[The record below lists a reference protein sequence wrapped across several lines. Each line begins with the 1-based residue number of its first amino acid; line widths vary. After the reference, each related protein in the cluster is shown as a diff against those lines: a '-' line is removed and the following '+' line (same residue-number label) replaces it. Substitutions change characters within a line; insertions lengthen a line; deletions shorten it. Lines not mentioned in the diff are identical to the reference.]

1 MPPRWVGQPVKRIED
16 PPLLT
21 GRGRFVD
28 DIRMPEMAHLAFV
41 RSPHPHAA
49 IRGIDAAAARAT
61 PGVVAVLTLADIRSR
76 LTAERLPLGFRSN
89 ALPDGI
95 TPFVLAKDEV
105 CFVGEAV
112 AAVVAESR
120 YLAEDATAMVA
131 VDYEPLPAVSDCRVA
146 IEPGAPR
153 ARRATRSNVLVE
165 FKQEYGDCA
174 RAFAGPH
181 VFGVT
186 LRQHR
191 GAAHP
196 LEGRGALA
204 RYESFEERLTLWTST
219 QMSHEVRAG
228 LIHMLGAD
236 ENRVRVVAPDVGGGF
251 GCKFLMYPEEV
262 VVAVAA
268 QMLGCPVKWIE
279 DRREHCLTSIQERDQ
294 VWELEV
300 ATGADGRVLGVRGTM
315 ILDNGAYTPQ
325 GINLPYN
332 ASTAVP
338 GPYIVP
344 AYHLRV
350 LVAETNKVPA
360 MPVRG
365 AGYPEGTY
373 AMERLLDRAAD
384 GLGLDRTE
392 IRRRNLVPAERIP
405 FKTPLRTRSGSH
417 ITADSGDFLLCQAK
431 ALAAIDYDGFVQRR
445 DAARVH
451 GRHLGVGLANGLKGT
466 GRGPFE
472 SGKVRI
478 GRSGKV
484 SVYTGAMP
492 MGQGTKTSLAQL
504 CAEQIGVDIADITVV
519 AGDTGTVEL
528 GQGGFASR
536 QAVTAGSSVHLAA
549 TEVRKKVLR
558 LAAHMLE
565 AAEEDLELDSGRVQV
580 KGAANLSVGIRE
592 IAEAASGVPGYSMPG
607 GIPPGLEAEAD
618 FMPPALTYSNST
630 HAVEVAVD
638 AETGAVEIVR
648 YVVVSDCGRR
658 INPLIVDGQIQGG
671 VAHGIG
677 NALFEWA
684 GYDDGAQPVA
694 TTLADYL
701 LPTAPE
707 VPNIELDYVESPSP
721 LNPIGVKGVGE
732 CGTVPAAAAIVS
744 AIESALAPFGVRLG
758 DYPVMPARLVELIT
772 AAKR

>member
-1 MPPRWVGQPVKRIED
+1 
-16 PPLLT
+16 
-21 GRGRFVD
+21 
-28 DIRMPEMAHLAFV
+28 
-41 RSPHPHAA
+41 
-49 IRGIDAAAARAT
+49 
-61 PGVVAVLTLADIRSR
+61 
-76 LTAERLPLGFRSN
+76 
-89 ALPDGI
+89 
-95 TPFVLAKDEV
+95 
-105 CFVGEAV
+105 
-112 AAVVAESR
+112 
-120 YLAEDATAMVA
+120 
-131 VDYEPLPAVSDCRVA
+131 
-146 IEPGAPR
+146 
-153 ARRATRSNVLVE
+153 
-165 FKQEYGDCA
+165 
-174 RAFAGPH
+174 
-181 VFGVT
+181 
-186 LRQHR
+186 
-191 GAAHP
+191 
-196 LEGRGALA
+196 
-204 RYESFEERLTLWTST
+204 
-219 QMSHEVRAG
+219 
-228 LIHMLGAD
+228 
-236 ENRVRVVAPDVGGGF
+236 
-251 GCKFLMYPEEV
+251 
-262 VVAVAA
+262 
-268 QMLGCPVKWIE
+268 
-279 DRREHCLTSIQERDQ
+279 
-294 VWELEV
+294 
-300 ATGADGRVLGVRGTM
+300 
-315 ILDNGAYTPQ
+315 
-325 GINLPYN
+325 
-332 ASTAVP
+332 
-338 GPYIVP
+338 
-344 AYHLRV
+344 
-350 LVAETNKVPA
+350 

-384 GLGLDRTE
+384 GLGLDRAE

-405 FKTPLRTRSGSH
+405 FKTPLKTRSGSH

-431 ALAAIDYDGFVQRR
+431 ALAAIDYDGFAQRR
-445 DAARVH
+445 DAARVQ
-451 GRHLGVGLANGLKGT
+451 GRHLGIGVANGLKGT

-484 SVYTGAMP
+484 SVFTGAMP

-519 AGDTGTVEL
+519 AGDTSTVEL

-565 AAEEDLELDSGRVQV
+565 AAEEDLELDRGRVNV
-580 KGAANLSVGIRE
+580 KGAANLSIGIRE

-744 AIESALAPFGVRLG
+744 AIESALVPFGVRLG
-758 DYPVMPARLVELIT
+758 DYPVMPATLVELIT